1 MMVFNMLQAELE
13 AEQNEKFLK
22 LAVWAFTPHL
32 ASKSVRDTYEDWH
45 SKLLYTIRKSEY
57 SNEVYKSQ
65 QDKLRE
71 FAEQAGKTFAHLKNT
86 GALEAFDKL
95 ASEIH
100 NSLQQN

>member
-1 MMVFNMLQAELE
+1 MVFNMLQAELE
-13 AEQNEKFLK
+13 AEQNEKFLN
-22 LAVWAFTPHL
+22 LAVRAFTPHL
-32 ASKSVRDTYEDWH
+32 ASKSVHNTYEDWH
-45 SKLLYTIRKSEY
+45 SKLLYIIRKAEY

-65 QDKLRE
+65 QEKLRE
-71 FAEQAGKTFAHLKNT
+71 FAAQAGKTFAYLKST